1 VRVLLIIYDNGSL
14 IHYFPVGMAYI
25 ASVLRKEHEVVIY
38 NQDLN
43 HWPES
48 HLTDYLNKNHF
59 DAVCLGFVGNHYT
72 YNKVIKIAE
81 AIRASNASPHFV
93 LGGHGPSAD
102 PQFFLNKLGADAVV
116 VGEGETSVK
125 VAIQQTGVFRSPPL
139 EIDDIPWPAYDLF
152 PINYYRLLPQP
163 HSTNTDFVMPL
174 ISARGCIFKCNF
186 CYRMDEGYRMR
197 AVEDVVEEIQ
207 YLQKNY
213 GITYIDFEDE
223 LTMSSV
229 KRMTALSEEILP
241 LKIKWACNGRL
252 NFAKPDLLKL
262 MKRAGCVFINY
273 GIEAMDDAVLEK
285 MHKHLNVGQII
296 KGIEATLNADIS
308 PGFNIIFGHK
318 GDTKETLERGVEFLL
333 KYDDGAQRR
342 TISPVTPYPGSELY
356 YDAIREGKLKDCHDF
371 YAKHL
376 NPDLLTVNFTEMTE
390 DEFHRVLL
398 DANTKLLQNY
408 YTAQMDSIIGQA
420 KDLYLNKNTN
430 FRGYRA

>member
-1 VRVLLIIYDNGSL
+1 MRILLIVYDNGSL

-25 ASVLRKEHEVVIY
+25 TSVLRKEHEVVIY

-43 HWPES
+43 HWSES
-48 HLTDYLNKNHF
+48 HLTDYLNKHHF

-72 YNKVIKIAE
+72 YNKVLKISE
-81 AIRASNASPHFV
+81 AINASKDRPHFV

-102 PQFFLNKLGADAVV
+102 PEFFLNKFGADAVV
-116 VGEGETSVK
+116 VGEGEASVK
-125 VAIQQTGVFRSPPL
+125 AAIKDTGVFKSNPL

-152 PINYYRLLPQP
+152 PISYYRLLSQP

-197 AVEDVVEEIQ
+197 AVEDVAEEIR
-207 YLQKNY
+207 YLQKDY

-229 KRMTALSEEILP
+229 NRMTALSEELLP

-273 GIEAMDDAVLEK
+273 GIEAMDDVVLEG

-296 KGIEATLNADIS
+296 KGIEATLNAGIS

-318 GDTKETLERGVEFLL
+318 GDTKETLEKGVDFLL
-333 KYDDGAQRR
+333 RYDDGAQRR

-356 YDAIREGKLKDCHDF
+356 YDAIREGKLKDCQDF

-376 NPDLLTVNFTEMTE
+376 NPDLLTVNFTDMTD

-408 YTAQMDSIIGQA
+408 YTKQMDSIIGQA
-420 KDLYLNKNTN
+420 RDLYLNKNTN

>member
-43 HWPES
+43 HWPEE

-102 PQFFLNKLGADAVV
+102 PQFFLNKLNADAVV
-116 VGEGETSVK
+116 VGEGETSVRA
-125 VAIQQTGVFRSPPL
+125 AIKDTGVFRSPL
-139 EIDDIPWPAYDLF
+139 MSIDDIPWPAYDLF
-152 PINYYRLLPQP
+152 PIEYYRLLSQP
-163 HSTNTDFVMPL
+163 HSTSTDFVMPL
-174 ISARGCIFKCNF
+174 ISARGCIYKCNF

-197 AVEDVVEEIQ
+197 AVDDVAEEIKF
-207 YLQKNY
+207 LQKTY
-213 GITYIDFEDE
+213 GVTYIDFEDE

-229 KRMTALSEEILP
+229 KRATELSEALLP

-262 MKRAGCVFINY
+262 MKLAGCVFINY
-273 GIEAMDDAVLEK
+273 GIEAMDDEVLK
-285 MHKHLNVGQII
+285 TMHKHLKVDQIYE
-296 KGIEATLNADIS
+296 GIEATLEAGIS
-308 PGFNIIFGHK
+308 PGFNIIFGHI
-318 GDTKETLERGVEFLL
+318 GDTKETLRKGVEFLL
-333 KYDDGAQRR
+333 EYDDGAQKR
-342 TISPVTPYPGSELY
+342 TIPPVTPYPGSELY
-356 YDAIREGKLKDCHDF
+356 YTAIEQGKLKDCSDF
-371 YAKHL
+371 YDKHK
-376 NPDLLTVNFTEMTE
+376 NSDLLTINFTNMTD
-390 DEFHRVLL
+390 DEFHQCLS
-398 DANTKLLQNY
+398 DANEKLLENY
-408 YTAQMDSIIGQA
+408 YTKQMNSVIQKA
-420 KDLYLNKNTN
+420 KDLYSMKNNN
-430 FRGYRA
+430 FRGFRA